1 MIDEM
6 ALHAWLQQF
15 TTDRCPLIVPF
26 ETGPELSEYANA
38 DVAGCVT
45 MLPGF
50 GLTDSGVFDVP
61 QFEIRIRARE
71 HQLADLQATF
81 RVLDKALV
89 QEIDGELLWGTW
101 VVIVGRSGGQPVPQP
116 EDTRERRS
124 YVCTYFA
131 KVEL

>member
-1 MIDEM
+1 MINEM
-6 ALHAWLQQF
+6 ELHAWLQQF
-15 TTDRCPLIVPF
+15 TRDRCPLTVPF
-26 ETGPELSEYANA
+26 ETGPDLSEYANA

-45 MLPGF
+45 MVG
-50 GLTDSGVFDVP
+50 GLGLAESGVLDTP

-81 RVLDKALV
+81 RILDKALV
-89 QEIDGELLWGTW
+89 QEIDGQALWGTW
-101 VVIVGRSGGQPVPQP
+101 VVLTGRLGGGPTPQQ